1 MEVVPKKRGRPV
13 LAAQVAYLPPIA
25 LPLDLHL
32 AVKTTA
38 ISRRQSIAD
47 FVRQALIDRLNII
60 DEQESNSDQMSR
72 IEEKIDFLL
81 NIKGGNENN
90 TFPRIPLPKRPME

>member
-47 FVRQALIDRLNII
+47 FVRQALTDRLNTIGK
-60 DEQESNSDQMSR
+60 EESNSDQMSR
-72 IEEKIDFLL
+72 IEEKIDILL
-81 NIKGGNENN
+81 NIKSVNESS
-90 TFPRIPLPKRPME
+90 TLPRMPFPIRPME